1 MSPIHAAA
9 YFDAYDD
16 VNCAG
21 VQTLSLLNV
30 SLHLSDPDNV
40 LKKRKRKNLDF
51 EHFLRDVPFQSV
63 GPPSTSEYPRPFPV
77 PIPCTSTTCLPRQY
91 FLPHYTQLLSC
102 YGVNRFSFLLQ
113 KILRL
118 LLLED
123 FFNRNRFA
131 SWNELATQITFSSNQ
146 R

>member
-63 GPPSTSEYPRPFPV
+63 GPPSTSEYPRLLPVGPPITSEYPRPFPV
-77 PIPCTSTTCLPRQY
+77 SHIQRVFRGSIPATLYATLE
-91 FLPHYTQLLSC
+91 LL
-102 YGVNRFSFLLQ
+102 R
-113 KILRL
+113 R
-118 LLLED
+118 
-123 FFNRNRFA
+123 
-131 SWNELATQITFSSNQ
+131 
-146 R
+146 